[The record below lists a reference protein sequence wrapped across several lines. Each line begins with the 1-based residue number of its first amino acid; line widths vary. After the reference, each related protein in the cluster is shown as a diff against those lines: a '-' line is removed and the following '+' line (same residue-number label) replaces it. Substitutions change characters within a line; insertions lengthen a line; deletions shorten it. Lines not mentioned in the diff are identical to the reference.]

1 MTHQTPRTDN
11 PAFATMA
18 SGVSG
23 RRRRPWL
30 AALLSL
36 MVIGVGQLYNGQW
49 RKGACFL
56 AGEVVLALAL
66 IPALG
71 SFAGLVLAGGVLVA
85 YTLVAAAEAYG
96 SARRGGYV
104 PTRFNR
110 WWAYALAVAV
120 SAAAGAGVEG
130 ALKARFYQNFK
141 VPSESM
147 QPVLRVGDRFLAA
160 RLRPGSPI
168 GRGQVVVFI
177 EPGGGRHFVKR
188 VVGLPGET
196 VRVEGRQVLVNGQPL
211 DEPYARHT
219 GGSVLKLASGGPL
232 RLGPAQYYLMGDNR
246 DKSYDSRW
254 FGPVAR
260 ERIVARALYVYFPGP
275 SGEEWVSRFGD
286 PVR

>member
-1 MTHQTPRTDN
+1 MTHQTPRTE
-11 PAFATMA
+11 PAFATTA
-18 SGVSG
+18 SGVPG

-30 AALLSL
+30 AVLLSL
-36 MVIGVGQLYNGQW
+36 AATGVGQLYNGQW

-56 AGEVVLALAL
+56 VGEIVLSLAL

-71 SFAGLVLAGGVLVA
+71 SFAGLVLAGGALGA
-85 YTLVAAAEAYG
+85 YTAVAAVDAFRC
-96 SARRGGYV
+96 ARRGGYV

-110 WWAYALAVAV
+110 WWAYALAVAI
-120 SAAAGAGVEG
+120 SAAAGAGVVG
-130 ALKARFYQNFK
+130 ALKARFYQNFQ

-160 RLRPGSPI
+160 RLRPDSPI

-196 VRVEGRQVLVNGQPL
+196 VRVEGRQVLVDGQSL

-219 GGSVLKLASGGPL
+219 GGSVKPASGGPL

-246 DKSYDSRW
+246 DKSHDSRW

-260 ERIVARALYVYFPGP
+260 EMIVARALYVYFPGP